1 MMNNEIK
8 EHLQVIATEYED
20 DRLTKFL
27 NDKEINKDDLRIFV
41 QEMKD
46 STFLSEELMSIE
58 FTDSINE
65 LLKILKK

>member
-46 STFLSEELMSIE
+46 STLLSEELMSIE

>member
-1 MMNNEIK
+1 MNNEIK

>member
-1 MMNNEIK
+1 MNNEIK

-46 STFLSEELMSIE
+46 STLLSEELMSIE

>member
-1 MMNNEIK
+1 MNNEIK

-58 FTDSINE
+58 FTDSIND

>member
-58 FTDSINE
+58 FTDSIND